1 MNLLI
6 GLAVDD
12 ITGLQ
17 AEGQWRRLR
26 HQANFIVYL
35 ENVASNRFLRW
46 ILPEKVAKL
55 LIDWISQDGTFT
67 IHPAMLVS
75 GIRLSPVTL
84 ERARAITAK
93 EGPPVGQVNIQ
104 DTYNLVQ
111 QCADTIQIMARRME
125 NLEHGI
131 AGEVST
137 IDKNA
142 RTSES
147 QEQLEEDEL
156 LVDADQIDVDVEE
169 VEDDEETTDDTDK
182 SDRSIK
188 ANAKVSLRSEIKEIK
203 AILRALQLTHSQ
215 S

>member
-1 MNLLI
+1 MS
-6 GLAVDD
+6 
-12 ITGLQ
+12 
-17 AEGQWRRLR
+17 W
-26 HQANFIVYL
+26 
-35 ENVASNRFLRW
+35 
-46 ILPEKVAKL
+46 K
-55 LIDWISQDGTFT
+55 
-67 IHPAMLVS
+67 
-75 GIRLSPVTL
+75 
-84 ERARAITAK
+84 
-93 EGPPVGQVNIQ
+93 
-104 DTYNLVQ
+104 
-111 QCADTIQIMARRME
+111 
-125 NLEHGI
+125 GI

-147 QEQLEEDEL
+147 QQQLEEDEL
-156 LVDADQIDVDVEE
+156 LLDADQIDVDVEE